1 MVKIWVTYYQ
11 FLFKLVSAQTSQFL
25 NGLTTTFAS
34 RETWRI
40 NFLII
45 LYFFKEK
52 FYFREVE
59 HEVFVISLEIYEI
72 QNYSLISIHDNTGK
86 QTQEQL
92 VGHHMS
98 KALELYSDFRFWF

>member
-25 NGLTTTFAS
+25 NGLATTFAS

-59 HEVFVISLEIYEI
+59 HEVFVISLEI
-72 QNYSLISIHDNTGK
+72 
-86 QTQEQL
+86 
-92 VGHHMS
+92 
-98 KALELYSDFRFWF
+98 